1 MDNTNN
7 TKIIAIIIVII
18 MLISF
23 GFANYKDLKIPTLSE
38 IKSEMQGSIYEIEAE
53 SDLET
58 PSKTEK

>member
-38 IKSEMQGSIYEIEAE
+38 IKSEMQGSIYEIEA
-53 SDLET
+53 
-58 PSKTEK
+58 